1 MAGHCCQE
9 GLCTRSALTLCGVPT
24 LQVLPALGSWY
35 PGPSA
40 SARPYREFGE
50 MPWALLSSAGV
61 VCPWGR
67 KARRAGAGT
76 GGSAWVPDTAGGTQ
90 FISVQQ
96 RVPSSSEGWAPQPL
110 TRHTQ
115 IQPGKNAQR
124 NPIPGTQRGQRAAH
138 RPTDAD
144 AHRHTQAQPDPRG
157 VWAPRDS
164 TWEHCRPAGPDSA
177 AATPPAQPLGPQQA
191 NP

>member
-50 MPWALLSSAGV
+50 MPWALLSSVGI

-67 KARRAGAGT
+67 KARRAGTRVQGQEEAH
-76 GGSAWVPDTAGGTQ
+76 GSRTLLVG
-90 FISVQQ
+90 
-96 RVPSSSEGWAPQPL
+96 SSSFLSSSGSPAV
-110 TRHTQ
+110 R
-115 IQPGKNAQR
+115 
-124 NPIPGTQRGQRAAH
+124 
-138 RPTDAD
+138 
-144 AHRHTQAQPDPRG
+144 
-157 VWAPRDS
+157 RDG
-164 TWEHCRPAGPDSA
+164 C
-177 AATPPAQPLGPQQA
+177 L
-191 NP
+191 NL